1 MIRKIPEEDSLWRW
15 MMDECERLDIIMKE
29 VNTRDKMV
37 QDDNR
42 GIRMEATK
50 MGRLGWSW
58 VV

>member
-15 MMDECERLDIIMKE
+15 MMDECERLYIIMKE

>member
-50 MGRLGWSW
+50 IGRLGWSW